1 MRILLSMYLW
11 ASSVYAKIVTS
22 ISFERSLQKLRIKN
36 RPWQSSDF
44 KLTVGQFDG
53 AKNYEYF
60 GGLVKKKKKYTF
72 DWHELPRFIINCRK
86 QR

>member
-60 GGLVKKKKKYTF
+60 GGLVKKKVHISLTRASVVYFNT
-72 DWHELPRFIINCRK
+72 L
-86 QR
+86 